1 MRRNFASSLFTIFL
15 LAFFVAL
22 PLTGCDSDDDADL
35 SGDLSW
41 EVEATAGTS
50 VFVFPSTWD
59 GNTFSGD
66 GNTQS
71 IPESG
76 ELTGNIPSGDYEG
89 ISLQVSVM
97 GGNPEF
103 LVARL
108 YSDGQLLGETDS
120 PNEDGVY
127 VVEVGD
133 MPGEDDFDF
142 LREEM
147 ERNAE

>member
-1 MRRNFASSLFTIFL
+1 
-15 LAFFVAL
+15 
-22 PLTGCDSDDDADL
+22 
-35 SGDLSW
+35 
-41 EVEATAGTS
+41 
-50 VFVFPSTWD
+50 
-59 GNTFSGD
+59 
-66 GNTQS
+66 
-71 IPESG
+71 
-76 ELTGNIPSGDYEG
+76 
-89 ISLQVSVM
+89 M